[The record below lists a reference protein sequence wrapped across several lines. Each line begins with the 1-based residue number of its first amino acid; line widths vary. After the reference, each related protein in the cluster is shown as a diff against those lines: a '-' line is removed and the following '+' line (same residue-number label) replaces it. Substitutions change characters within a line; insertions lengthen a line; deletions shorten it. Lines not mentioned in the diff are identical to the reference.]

1 MEGATSAV
9 DLAIDGKILDDTKP
23 MIYSV
28 LNNEAYV
35 IQGKALPFNDEDIV
49 PVGLKVLEAGNYNI
63 AIETFDGLFD
73 TQNVYLKDN
82 QLNIIHDLKQSPYDF
97 TSAAGV
103 FENRFELVYKSTLS
117 QDEVIAENHVSIYS
131 NEQGIQVSSSK
142 TIQEVVIYDVLGR
155 VLYQDYTINKENFTI
170 QSILKANQAL
180 IVKVKD
186 NNGVVKTEK
195 VIY

>member
-1 MEGATSAV
+1 M
-9 DLAIDGKILDDTKP
+9 
-23 MIYSV
+23 
-28 LNNEAYV
+28 
-35 IQGKALPFNDEDIV
+35 
-49 PVGLKVLEAGNYNI
+49 
-63 AIETFDGLFD
+63 
-73 TQNVYLKDN
+73 
-82 QLNIIHDLKQSPYDF
+82 
-97 TSAAGV
+97 
-103 FENRFELVYKSTLS
+103 VYKSTLS

-155 VLYQDYTINKENFTI
+155 VLYQDYNINKENFTI

-186 NNGVVKTEK
+186 NNGIVKTEK